1 MARRT
6 TTDSLTIK
14 DLQDALAD
22 LHDRFPAL
30 SDDDLF
36 TLWFLRAYITES
48 ESEAA
53 GAVTGT
59 SGDKGVDGI
68 LIDNPVRTVF
78 VVQAKYRKQIGG
90 KAEKRADV
98 ISFAE
103 LALRL
108 CEPDELAFGD
118 YLKTTDPTVAQH
130 LRQARKRVLKDNY
143 RVRLSYVTLGNCST
157 SVVKD
162 VQQLV
167 KKAGCDA
174 HIDVITGRR
183 IMLLVRDYLDGV
195 APPIPTLGLEMEAG
209 ANVKVNGVSQRYD
222 HRTKIESWVFSM
234 RGDAVAS
241 LFESAGVRLFARNI
255 RGFLGHSTA
264 VNEGMIA
271 TLDEEPEHFFYFNNG
286 ITMICDH
293 AERRSHQ
300 GRDILQVSNP
310 QVINGQQTTRTLA
323 AHPRLAAKASVLV
336 KVIQIPRD
344 QGKHDGFDAL
354 VSSIVAGTNWQNAIR
369 PSDLMA
375 NDRCQIELE
384 RNLRKVGFMYLRK
397 RQTKSEMRA
406 FGGGKQYHVVKK
418 EELAQAVAGCEED
431 PVVARSGRER
441 LFEDELYTRVFSNSD
456 PNFYLPRYCLMR
468 EVTYAAKGYPA
479 RGYAKW
485 VVLNFVWSHLAP
497 HVRKGRDA
505 RAFYMMWQ
513 RNRYRAP
520 FDYLFTAIDRVYVQA
535 LRYHK
540 KNAGKGA
547 TATDASTFFRHKK
560 GRDKEFAAF
569 WKTQTP
575 PNVRRTFDRSL
586 QRVAAAIGDF
596 DG

>member
-1 MARRT
+1 MT
-6 TTDSLTIK
+6 TESLTIK
-14 DLQDALAD
+14 DLQDTLAD

-53 GAVTGT
+53 RAVTGT

-68 LIDNPVRTVF
+68 LIDSAARTVF
-78 VVQAKYRKQIGG
+78 IVQAKYRKQIGG

-103 LALRL
+103 LVVRL
-108 CEPDELAFGD
+108 CESDERAFSD
-118 YLKTTDPTVAQH
+118 YLKTTDPSVAEH
-130 LRQARKRVLKDNY
+130 LRQARKQVPKHHY
-143 RVRLSYVTLGNCST
+143 RGRLSYATVRNCSAPI
-157 SVVKD
+157 VND
-162 VQQLV
+162 VRQLV
-167 KKAGCDA
+167 KSARCDA
-174 HIDVITGRR
+174 HIDIITGKRV
-183 IMLLVRDYLDGV
+183 MLLVRDYLDGV
-195 APPIPTLGLEMEAG
+195 APPIPTLALEMEAG

-222 HRTKIESWVFSM
+222 HRTNIESWVFSM
-234 RGDAVAS
+234 RGDAVAA

-264 VNEGMIA
+264 VNEGMVA
-271 TLDEEPEHFFYFNNG
+271 TLDDEPEHFFYFNNG

-293 AERRSHQ
+293 AERRSHR

-323 AHPRLAAKASVLV
+323 AHPKLAGKASVLV
-336 KVIQIPRD
+336 KVIQIPREES
-344 QGKHDGFDAL
+344 KHDGFDAL

-397 RQTKSEMRA
+397 RQSKSEMRA

-418 EELAQAVAGCEED
+418 EELAQAVAGCEKD

-441 LFEDELYTRVFSNSD
+441 LFEDELYTSVFPNTD
-456 PNFYLPRYCLMR
+456 PNFFLPRYCLMR
-468 EVTYAAKGYPA
+468 EVTYAARGFPA

-485 VVLNFVWSHLAP
+485 LVLNFVWSHLAP

-505 RAFYMMWQ
+505 RAFYTMWQ
-513 RNRYRAP
+513 RNRYDPP
-520 FDYLFTAIDRVYVQA
+520 FGYLFTAIDKVFVQA

-540 KNAGKGA
+540 KNAGRGA
-547 TATDASTFFRHKK
+547 KATDVSTFFRSKK

-575 PNVRRTFDRSL
+575 QNARRTFERSL